1 MQDEI
6 KSIEIITPDDWHLHL
21 RESPIIESIFPYSFS
36 NYGKAIIMPNLENP
50 IIKFSQAM
58 EYYKK
63 IKSLITLGYKFE
75 PLMTLFLSEET
86 KAIDIYKG
94 AKSGILKAIKFY
106 PEGVTTNSYRGIK
119 DISKMYNLLEKLPD
133 LNIPLLIHGETANSK
148 VDIYDREAYFLEE
161 TVYELRKAIP
171 ELKIIL
177 EHITTKESVDFI
189 LDNNTN
195 TAATI
200 TAHHLILNRNN
211 LFDGGIRPHYFCRP
225 IAKREK
231 HRIAVR
237 KAATSGNS
245 KFFLGTDSA
254 PHFDHNKESSCGC
267 AGIFSAPNA
276 LGYIAQIFEEDSAL
290 NNLENFISING
301 AKFYNLSLNST
312 LSKFTKFKEA
322 IKYPS
327 KIKVGKGLITV
338 FNPGYPLYWKNE
350 ILN

>member
-1 MQDEI
+1 MQEEI
-6 KSIEIITPDDWHLHL
+6 KSINIITPDDWHLHL
-21 RESPIIESIFPYSFS
+21 RESPIIESVFPYSFT

-50 IIKFSQAM
+50 IIKFSQAKD
-58 EYYKK
+58 YYKK
-63 IKSLITLGYKFE
+63 VKSLITPGYKFE

-86 KAIDIYKG
+86 RAIDIYEG

-106 PEGVTTNSYRGIK
+106 PQGVTTNSHGGIK
-119 DISKMYNLLEKLPD
+119 DLSKMYNLLEKLPD
-133 LNIPLLIHGETANSK
+133 LDIPLLIHGETANSK

-161 TVYELRKAIP
+161 TVYKLRKKIP
-171 ELKIIL
+171 ELKIVL
-177 EHITTKESVDFI
+177 EHITTKDSVDFI
-189 LDNNTN
+189 LETN
-195 TAATI
+195 ANIAATI

-211 LFDGGIRPHYFCRP
+211 LFDEGLRPHYYCRP

-254 PHFDHNKESSCGC
+254 PHFDKNKERSCGC

-276 LGYIAQIFEEDSAL
+276 LGYVAQVFEEDYAL
-290 NNLENFISING
+290 KNLENFISING
-301 AKFYNLSLNST
+301 SKFYNLSLNST
-312 LSKFTKFKEA
+312 RSKFTKFKEP
-322 IKYPS
+322 IDYPS
-327 KIKVGKGLITV
+327 QIKVGKELITV

-350 ILN
+350 VFN